1 MIKVNKKIFELGLT
15 FIYYLGARIPHF
27 FKRMLRCLS
36 HFIFVCELS
45 IILGI
50 IVLAVNALFFT
61 ENLIGQIVQFVIVV
75 ALIIHDID
83 EKTWGVNMTKII
95 AKELKSITL
104 ASKIK
109 VNTSYSTENGKILS
123 LIDDF
128 KARIQGVV
136 ETIYQKVE
144 TGQTDINGLGRIAD
158 SLKSLTQDMNVIVES
173 TSTKADSTNILLQN
187 FNEEI
192 LQTKSE
198 QESMFASM
206 QEIRKL
212 LKDVYDLVEN
222 IFNQNANLI
231 SHFESLETNT
241 NAIIS
246 IVEAVRSIA
255 DQTNLLAL
263 NAAIEAARAG
273 EHGRGFAVVADE
285 VRKLAENTQHS
296 LAEIDSNVKAITQDV
311 TESKEVIIENRENV
325 ENLLSRTNDA
335 NTKIG
340 TFESIFNES
349 FETTQKLINHSG
361 VMSKDLTIINEDM
374 KKILD
379 FAKHNLTTSQNV
391 HGISLFLSKIVLENL
406 KRV

>member
-1 MIKVNKKIFELGLT
+1 MFKSLYFRM
-15 FIYYLGARIPHF
+15 RIIH
-27 FKRMLRCLS
+27 
-36 HFIFVCELS
+36 
-45 IILGI
+45 ILGI

-136 ETIYQKVE
+136 ETIHQKVE

-349 FETTQKLINHSG
+349 FEATQKLINHSG

-391 HGISLFLSKIVLENL
+391 HGISLSIQDSFGELKKSVENL
-406 KRV
+406 S

>member
-1 MIKVNKKIFELGLT
+1 MFKSLYFRM
-15 FIYYLGARIPHF
+15 RIIH
-27 FKRMLRCLS
+27 
-36 HFIFVCELS
+36 
-45 IILGI
+45 ILGI
-50 IVLAVNALFFT
+50 IILATNALLFT
-61 ENLIGQIVQFVIVV
+61 ENLIGQIVQFVIIV

-109 VNTSYSTENGKILS
+109 VNTSYSTENGKILA

-128 KARIQGVV
+128 KARIQAVV
-136 ETIYQKVE
+136 KTIHEKVKS
-144 TGQTDINGLGRIAD
+144 GQTDINGLGNIVD
-158 SLKSLTQDMNVIVES
+158 SLESLSQDMNAIVES
-173 TSTKADSTNILLQN
+173 TNTKAVSTSTLLQT

-198 QESMFASM
+198 QESMFAAM
-206 QEIRKL
+206 QEIRAL
-212 LKDVYDLVEN
+212 LKDVYNLVEN
-222 IFNQNANLI
+222 IFSQNANLI
-231 SHFESLETNT
+231 SHFESLENNT
-241 NAIIS
+241 NIIIN
-246 IVEAVRSIA
+246 IVETVRSIA

-296 LAEIDSNVKAITQDV
+296 LGEIDSNVKAMTQDV
-311 TESKEVIIENRENV
+311 NESKQIIIENKENV
-325 ENLLSRTNDA
+325 ESLLSRTHDV
-335 NTKIG
+335 NTKID
-340 TFESIFNES
+340 TFEDIFNES
-349 FETTQKLINHSG
+349 FETTQKLIDHSD

-391 HGISLFLSKIVLENL
+391 HGISLSIQNSFGELKKSVENL
-406 KRV
+406 A

>member
-1 MIKVNKKIFELGLT
+1 MFKSLYFRM
-15 FIYYLGARIPHF
+15 RIIH
-27 FKRMLRCLS
+27 
-36 HFIFVCELS
+36 
-45 IILGI
+45 ILGI

-349 FETTQKLINHSG
+349 FETTKKLINHSG

-391 HGISLFLSKIVLENL
+391 HGISLSIQDSFGELKKSVENL
-406 KRV
+406 S